1 MQYEV
6 EAGGRTR
13 HVVVTRTGDSFAVTL
28 GGRTWMVDAARIDVN
43 TLSLL
48 LDTVSSTNS
57 SAAGRMSG
65 TGGHTPGPAPGD
77 TRRRGYEVSIVADPA
92 GGRLTAHVGSTP
104 IPVILNGLRRWG
116 RKDDGGGAGEGPQRL
131 VAPMPGKVVRVLVKP
146 GDVVGARQAI
156 VVVEA
161 MKMENELRAS
171 RDGTVSEVHAHEG
184 ISVDAGALLIV
195 IQ

>member
-6 EAGGRTR
+6 ELGGRR
-13 HVVVTRTGDSFAVTL
+13 RRVVVMRAGDGFAVTVD
-28 GGRTWMVDAARIDVN
+28 GHTRHVDAARIDAH

-48 LDTVSSTNS
+48 MDNVSPADN
-57 SAAGRMSG
+57 SAAEPDRN
-65 TGGHTPGPAPGD
+65 GH
-77 TRRRGYEVSIVADPA
+77 RRGYEVSIVPNPA
-92 GGRLTAHVGSTP
+92 GDELTVHVGSAP
-104 IPVILNGLRRWG
+104 ILVRLNGLRRSG
-116 RKDDGGGAGEGPQRL
+116 RRDEGGAAATGPQRL

-146 GDVVGARQAI
+146 GDLVGPRQAV

-171 RDGTVSEVHAHEG
+171 REGTVTEVHAHEG